1 MENILIV
8 DDSPTVTNTLE
19 KLLKNEKGYN
29 PIVAATKKECEEKL
43 KEYNNEISVA
53 LLDLGLPDALNGE
66 VVDYVTQFNIPSIV
80 LTGSTDKEDLFRDKT
95 IVDYVIKE
103 GMYTFDYIIKLVQR
117 IVTNRHLKVIVA
129 DNSKDAAQHTIELL
143 KRYQLTCFYAT
154 QGQEVLDI
162 LDKHDD
168 IKMVFTNYNLPNID
182 GLELTKIIRRK
193 YSKDELSIITIAG
206 NRDRKVVAKFLKYGA
221 NNFLYKGFSDEE
233 FYARLNADLETLELF
248 VDMKYKANRDY
259 LTGMYNRRYFFDE
272 GQILYKKAVKKDKN
286 ICVAMIDID
295 KFKNI
300 NDTYGHD
307 IGDIAI
313 QEVAKIVDKYFE
325 KDAIISRFGG
335 EEFCILQVNETKK
348 EFLNILEMI
357 RQEFEI
363 NVIRTSSID
372 IKYTV
377 SIGYSCNKAKC
388 LDDMVNDSDAGLY
401 KAKNSGRNQVRNS
414 N

>member
-8 DDSPTVTNTLE
+8 DDSATVTTTLE
-19 KLLKNEKGYN
+19 KLIKNEKGYN
-29 PIVAATKKECEEKL
+29 PIIASSKKECEEKL
-43 KEYNNEISVA
+43 KEYDYKISVA

-80 LTGSTDKEDLFRDKT
+80 LTGSTDKEELFRDKT

-103 GMYTFDYIIKLVQR
+103 GMYTFDYIVKLVKR
-117 IVTNRHLKVIVA
+117 IVTNHHLKVIVA
-129 DNSKDAAQHTIELL
+129 DNSKAAAQHTIELL
-143 KRYQLTCFYAT
+143 ERYQLTCFYAA

-162 LDKHDD
+162 LDEHND
-168 IKMVFTNYNLPNID
+168 IKMIFTNYNIPNID
-182 GLELTKIIRRK
+182 GLELTKIIRKK
-193 YSKDELSIITIAG
+193 YSKDELSIVTIAG
-206 NRDRKVVAKFLKYGA
+206 NRDRKIVAKFLKYGA
-221 NNFLYKGFSDEE
+221 NNFLYKGFTDEE

-248 VDMKYKANRDY
+248 EDMKYKANRDY

-272 GQILYKKAVKKDKN
+272 GQILYTKAVKKDKN

-313 QEVAKIVDKYFE
+313 QEVSKIVNKYFE
-325 KDAIISRFGG
+325 KDAIVARMGG
-335 EEFCILQVNETKK
+335 EEFCILQIDKTED
-348 EFLNILEMI
+348 EFLNILEII

-363 NVIRTSSID
+363 NVIQTPSVD
-372 IKYTV
+372 IQYTV
-377 SIGYSCNKAKC
+377 SVGYSSIKNKS
-388 LDDMVNDSDAGLY
+388 LDDMVNDSDMGLY
-401 KAKNSGRNQVRNS
+401 NAKNSGRNQIRKS